1 MQKLVAIN
9 SFASTHSLP
18 ENYLNPEEDEG
29 VVYSLG
35 LWPMAA
41 LFNHSFVSNAWR
53 SFIGDMIIIRAS
65 RDLDPDTEITI
76 SYRQST
82 EESDERAYLHQNWGF
97 ECRCN
102 ICLDH
107 KFTSGE
113 MFTKRR
119 QVQEKMWILDEGSL
133 TPRISTSESDLQELA
148 QTYTQPASLVPRLS
162 LADFHLARAQLY
174 ATQGQPMKVI
184 QAMVNGLQSLGYDID
199 LPESSG

>member
-1 MQKLVAIN
+1 
-9 SFASTHSLP
+9 
-18 ENYLNPEEDEG
+18 
-29 VVYSLG
+29 
-35 LWPMAA
+35 
-41 LFNHSFVSNAWR
+41 
-53 SFIGDMIIIRAS
+53 
-65 RDLDPDTEITI
+65 
-76 SYRQST
+76 
-82 EESDERAYLHQNWGF
+82 
-97 ECRCN
+97 
-102 ICLDH
+102 
-107 KFTSGE
+107 